1 MRNVAIVLAVLL
13 VAGCGAEK
21 KKKENVTK
29 KPSVAQEM
37 IDGATGRT
45 AVRHGKRA
53 METLE
58 RVSAQEQQ
66 DLEEV
71 LSE

>member
-1 MRNVAIVLAVLL
+1 MRPVLVLIAAAL
-13 VAGCGAEK
+13 VAGCGKDK
-21 KKKENVTK
+21 KDK

-53 METLE
+53 METIE
-58 RVSAQEQQ
+58 RVSEQEQK

-71 LSE
+71 LQ